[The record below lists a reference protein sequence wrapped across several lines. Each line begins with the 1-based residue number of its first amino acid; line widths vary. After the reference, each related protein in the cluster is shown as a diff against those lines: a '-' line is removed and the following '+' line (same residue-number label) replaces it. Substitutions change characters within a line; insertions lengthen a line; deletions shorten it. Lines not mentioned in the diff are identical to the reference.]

1 MEQPAVIS
9 GLGVVS
15 AFGRGAARLWTA
27 MAEGHEGIQP
37 IARFDAASLG
47 VELAGMVADR
57 NTPDSADV
65 PAWRLCVEYAID
77 AAREAWARAGLAGAG
92 VPPERIALVMGTSLG
107 DPGMPLH
114 RMTEQVGDAL
124 GAGGPRLTIS
134 TACTSSANA
143 LGLALDLLRMGA
155 ADVVVA
161 GGSDVLTPLTVA
173 GFHALGVL
181 STARCAPFSEPPGTS
196 LGEGAGFLILERT
209 ESARR
214 RGASTPL
221 AVLGYG
227 LSADAFHDTGPD
239 PTGAGVARAM
249 RTALEHAGLS
259 PDQVEYVNAHG
270 TGTLANDPAE
280 WRAIQQVFGQR
291 ARSLPVSSSKSFL
304 GHAQGAAGIVEAI
317 ATLVALERG
326 MIPPTRHFTV
336 PRPNSPAD
344 PVGQDTPRRASC
356 RVALCTSSAFGG
368 ANCAVVVGRAEGAMT
383 HVTGPDVG
391 PDIKS
396 DAGTNIKTMNAT
408 AGTRRPVFVEGLSA
422 LGPLAAPPEELLE
435 ALLLRGGP
443 RRAGGRVP
451 AFRLEDVLPSADPRG
466 IDPCSRYLTASAAL
480 ALRDAGCRVR
490 GAARDRTGLIVGVNQ
505 VSAESKAALDR
516 TLEQHGYRGMSASLF
531 SRMVLNA
538 PVGTCSKLLGLRGP
552 LSTITAGSAAG
563 MVAIVYAAELLA
575 ARTDADRIVAGG
587 VDELSE
593 EDERAGLSEGA
604 ACAVLSGVPGAPA
617 GPGALAR
624 PRVLVAGWGM
634 AGPGGLAAAT
644 RDALAAARIDAD
656 AVDVVIGPVP
666 PGVQPAHRVDPDA
679 LAGHGDAFTSA
690 LAFVAGVVLA
700 RTGRAR
706 RILVTQAGGAS
717 ADCAIVLATAEE
729 ARDHAS

>member
-15 AFGRGAARLWTA
+15 AFGRGVARLWTA
-27 MAEGHEGIQP
+27 MSEGHEGIQR
-37 IARFDAASLG
+37 IERFDTASLG

-57 NTPDSADV
+57 NAPAFAGE

-77 AAREAWARAGLAGAG
+77 AAREAWAGAGLAGAG
-92 VPPERIALVMGTSLG
+92 IPAERVALIMGTSLG
-107 DPGMPLH
+107 DPGMPLF

-124 GAGGPRLTIS
+124 GAAGPRLTIS
-134 TACTSSANA
+134 TACTSSTNA

-161 GGSDVLTPLTVA
+161 GGSDVLTPLVVA

-196 LGEGAGFLILERT
+196 LGEGAGFLILERGA
-209 ESARR
+209 SADR
-214 RGASTPL
+214 RGAAAPL

-239 PTGAGVARAM
+239 PTGAGLARAM
-249 RTALEHAGLS
+249 RAALDHAGL
-259 PDQVEYVNAHG
+259 PADQVGYVNAHG

-304 GHAQGAAGIVEAI
+304 GHAQGAAGIVEVI
-317 ATLVALERG
+317 ATLVSLERG

-344 PVGQDTPRRASC
+344 PVGQETPRRAPC
-356 RVALCTSSAFGG
+356 RVAMCTNSAFGG
-368 ANCAVVVGRAEGAMT
+368 ANCAVLVGRAEGGAAAL
-383 HVTGPDVG
+383 PE
-391 PDIKS
+391 
-396 DAGTNIKTMNAT
+396 A
-408 AGTRRPVFVEGLSA
+408 RRPVFVEGLAA
-422 LGPLAAPPEELLE
+422 LGPLAASLEELL
-435 ALLLRGGP
+435 LHGGP
-443 RRAGGRVP
+443 RSTGGRVP

-480 ALRDAGCRVR
+480 ALRDAGCRIR
-490 GAARDRTGLIVGVNQ
+490 GAARDRTGLVVGVNH
-505 VSAESKAALDR
+505 VSAESRVALDR

-552 LSTITAGSAAG
+552 LSTISAGSAAG
-563 MVAIVYAAELLA
+563 LVAMLYAAELLA
-575 ARTDADRIVAGG
+575 ARGDADRMVAGG
-587 VDELSE
+587 VDELA
-593 EDERAGLSEGA
+593 AGDDSAGRSEGA
-604 ACAVLSGVPGAPA
+604 ACAVLSCAPA
-617 GPGALAR
+617 DSGPG
-624 PRVLVAGWGM
+624 VLVAGWGM
-634 AGPGGLAAAT
+634 AGPGGLASAV
-644 RDALAAARIDAD
+644 RDALAAARIDLAAVD
-656 AVDVVIGPVP
+656 AVVGPAP
-666 PGVQPAHRVDPDA
+666 PGMQPAHRVDPAA
-679 LAGHGDAFTSA
+679 LAGQGDAFTSA
-690 LAFVAGVVLA
+690 LAFVAGAVLV
-700 RTGRAR
+700 RTARAR

-717 ADCAIVLATAEE
+717 ADCAIVLATVEE

>member
-57 NTPDSADV
+57 NAPDFADV

-77 AAREAWARAGLAGAG
+77 AAREAWAGAGLAGAG
-92 VPPERIALVMGTSLG
+92 IAPERIALVMGTSLG
-107 DPGMPLH
+107 DPDMPLF

-124 GAGGPRLTIS
+124 GAAGPRLTIS

-196 LGEGAGFLILERT
+196 LGEGAGFLILERG
-209 ESARR
+209 ESVRR
-214 RGASTPL
+214 RGAAAPL

-249 RTALEHAGLS
+249 RTALDHAGLS

-326 MIPPTRHFTV
+326 MIPPTQHFTV

-344 PVGQDTPRRASC
+344 PVGQETPRRASC
-356 RVALCTSSAFGG
+356 RVAMCTSSAFGG
-368 ANCAVVVGRAEGAMT
+368 ANCAVLVGRAEHA
-383 HVTGPDVG
+383 VTGPV
-391 PDIKS
+391 
-396 DAGTNIKTMNAT
+396 TAT
-408 AGTRRPVFVEGLSA
+408 AAARRPVFVEGLAA
-422 LGPLAAPPEELLE
+422 LGPLAAPLQELLDE
-435 ALLLRGGP
+435 LLLRGGP
-443 RRAGGRVP
+443 RSTGGRVP

-490 GAARDRTGLIVGVNQ
+490 GAARDRTGLVVGVNQ

-516 TLEQHGYRGMSASLF
+516 TVEQHGYRGMSASLF

-563 MVAIVYAAELLA
+563 LVAIVYAAELLA
-575 ARTDADRIVAGG
+575 ARNDADRIVAGG
-587 VDELSE
+587 VDEMSE
-593 EDERAGLSEGA
+593 EDARAGRSEGA
-604 ACAVLSGVPGAPA
+604 ACAVLSATPGAPAVPGAPA
-617 GPGALAR
+617 RPG
-624 PRVLVAGWGM
+624 VLVAGWGM

-644 RDALAAARIDAD
+644 RDALVAARIDGAAVD

-666 PGVQPAHRVDPDA
+666 PGLQPAHRVDPDA
-679 LAGHGDAFTSA
+679 LAGHGDAFTPA
-690 LAFVAGVVLA
+690 LAFVAGAVLA

-706 RILVTQAGGAS
+706 RILVTQTGGAS